1 MRNLPVKH
9 RDRKL
14 QTRNQSSFM
23 KEK

>member
-1 MRNLPVKH
+1 MRNLQVKH

-23 KEK
+23 KKK